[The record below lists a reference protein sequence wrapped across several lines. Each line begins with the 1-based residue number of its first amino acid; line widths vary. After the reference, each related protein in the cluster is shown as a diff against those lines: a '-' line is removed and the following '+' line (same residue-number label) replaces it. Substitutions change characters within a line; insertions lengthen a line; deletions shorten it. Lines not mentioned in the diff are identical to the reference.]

1 MKCIRITA
9 ARPCGSGPRSEMH
22 LYAPRPM
29 GDITEVSRTE
39 NHKAEWVTRA
49 IGPFKKVE
57 YISKSEYWAECAPEL
72 RAEHEARSA
81 ANKAREAEKANER
94 I

>member
-22 LYAPRPM
+22 LYAPLPT
-29 GDITEVSRTE
+29 GDVIEVARTE
-39 NHKAEWVTRA
+39 NHKAEWLTR
-49 IGPFKKVE
+49 IKYSPVFKKVE

-81 ANKAREAEKANER
+81 ANKAREAETSK
-94 I
+94 